1 MPPRSV
7 LVTKR
12 IIDVVAATIGLS
24 MTLPLYPVV
33 ALAIKIDS
41 SGPIFF
47 RQTRAGRLIPRR
59 ANDQDPTPRCETFTL
74 IKFRTMGVDAEKK
87 TGAVF
92 AKKNDPR
99 VTRVGRFLR
108 KTRLD
113 ELPQLWNV
121 LRGDMSLVGPRPE
134 RPELLVDFALAIPFF
149 EERMRDVKPGLTGMA
164 QVSLGYSGAIPDDS
178 VLAAFRETLS
188 NPFGL
193 EEAEGALADDL
204 RAKLLYDVAYT
215 ASLEDFRSFLET
227 ELSVILKTP
236 IIMLRSAG
244 H

>member
-134 RPELLVDFALAIPFF
+134 RSELLVDFALAIPFF

>member
-12 IIDVVAATIGLS
+12 LIDITAATVGLG
-24 MTLPLYPVV
+24 MTLPLYPAI
-33 ALAIKIDS
+33 ALAIRLNSK
-41 SGPIFF
+41 GPIFF
-47 RQTRAGRLIPRR
+47 RQVRAGRLIPR
-59 ANDQDPTPRCETFTL
+59 DPGDKDPTPRCEEFIL
-74 IKFRTMGVDAEKK
+74 VKFRTMGVDAEKK
-87 TGAVF
+87 TGAVL
-92 AKKNDPR
+92 ATKNDPR

-121 LRGDMSLVGPRPE
+121 LKGDMSLVGPRPE
-134 RPELLVDFALAIPFF
+134 RPELLVNFALAIPFF

-164 QVSLGYSGAIPDDS
+164 QVSLGYTGAIPDDS
-178 VLAAFRETLS
+178 ILAAFRDTLQ

-193 EEAEGALADDL
+193 EDAEGALADDL
-204 RAKLLYDVAYT
+204 RAKLLFDVAYT
-215 ASLEDFRSFLET
+215 ASLEDFMSFLRT

-236 IIMLRSAG
+236 IIMIKSSG

>member
-7 LVTKR
+7 LMTKR
-12 IIDVVAATIGLS
+12 LIDITAATVGLG
-24 MTLPLYPVV
+24 MTLPLYP
-33 ALAIKIDS
+33 AIAIAIRLDS
-41 SGPIFF
+41 KGPIFF
-47 RQTRAGRLIPRR
+47 RQIRAGKLIPRDAR
-59 ANDQDPTPRCETFTL
+59 DEDPSPRCEEFTL
-74 IKFRTMGVDAEKK
+74 VKFRTMGVDAEKK
-87 TGAVF
+87 TGAVL
-92 AKKNDPR
+92 ATKNDPR
-99 VTRVGRFLR
+99 TTRVGRFLR

-121 LRGDMSLVGPRPE
+121 LKGDMSLVGPRPE
-134 RPELLVDFALAIPFF
+134 RPELLVNFALAIPFF

-164 QVSLGYSGAIPDDS
+164 QVSLGYTGAIPDDS

-193 EEAEGALADDL
+193 EEADGALADDL
-204 RAKLLYDVAYT
+204 RAKLLFDVAYT
-215 ASLEDFRSFLET
+215 ASLEDFKSFLQT

-236 IIMLRSAG
+236 IVMIRSSG

>member
-7 LVTKR
+7 LMTKR
-12 IIDVVAATIGLS
+12 LVDVVAASIGLG
-24 MTLPLYPVV
+24 MTLPLYP
-33 ALAIKIDS
+33 AIAIAIKLDS
-41 SGPIFF
+41 KGPIFF
-47 RQTRAGRLIPRR
+47 KQVRAGRLLPRR
-59 ANDQDPTPRCETFTL
+59 SEDQDPSPRCETFTL

-87 TGAVF
+87 TGAVL
-92 AKKNDPR
+92 AQKNDPR
-99 VTRVGRFLR
+99 VTRVGKFLR

-164 QVSLGYSGAIPDDS
+164 QVSLGYTGAIPDDS

-204 RAKLLYDVAYT
+204 RAKLLFDVAYT
-215 ASLEDFRSFLET
+215 AALEDFRSFLET

-236 IIMLRSAG
+236 LVMIKSSG

>member
-7 LVTKR
+7 MVTKR
-12 IIDVVAATIGLS
+12 VIDIVAATVGLGI
-24 MTLPLYPVV
+24 TLPLYPAIAV
-33 ALAIKIDS
+33 AIRLDS
-41 SGPIFF
+41 SGPVFF
-47 RQTRAGRLIPRR
+47 KQVRAGRLIPRDH
-59 ANDQDPTPRCETFTL
+59 NDKDPTPRCETFTL
-74 IKFRTMGVDAEKK
+74 VKFRTMGVDAEKK
-87 TGAVF
+87 TGAVL
-92 AKKNDPR
+92 AEANDPR

-134 RPELLVDFALAIPFF
+134 RPELLVNFALAIPFF

-215 ASLEDFRSFLET
+215 ASLEDYWRYLET
-227 ELSVILKTP
+227 ELSVIFKTP
-236 IIMLRSAG
+236 IVMIKSSG

>member
-7 LVTKR
+7 RVTKR
-12 IIDVVAATIGLS
+12 LIDIAAATVGLG
-24 MTLPLYPVV
+24 MTLPLYPAIAV
-33 ALAIKIDS
+33 AIRADS
-41 SGPIFF
+41 KGPIFF
-47 RQTRAGRLIPRR
+47 RQVRAGKLIPRNPSDSDT
-59 ANDQDPTPRCETFTL
+59 APRCEEFTL

-87 TGAVF
+87 TGAVL

-99 VTRVGRFLR
+99 ITRVGRFLR

-121 LRGDMSLVGPRPE
+121 LKGDMSLVGPRPE
-134 RPELLVDFALAIPFF
+134 RPELLANFMLAIPFF

-164 QVSLGYSGAIPDDS
+164 QVSLGYTGAIPDDS
-178 VLAAFRETLS
+178 ILAAFRDTLQ

-215 ASLEDFRSFLET
+215 ASLETFRSFIQT
-227 ELSVILKTP
+227 ELSVIFKTP
-236 IIMLRSAG
+236 IIMIRSSG